1 MNQIQDILKTMDYGP
16 APEEDAIVRDWLKRH
31 KGRFGHFI
39 GGKFTAAAGDTFGVP
54 NPATGETLAEVA
66 VAGKKEVDAAL
77 QDSGGRH
84 FKIDIERGRASGSR
98 WLYQSTGL
106 ARLLT
111 VKAGRPVYRLQAPE
125 AFNALIGV
133 AAGG

>member
-1 MNQIQDILKTMDYGP
+1 MRLAIPCLLAVFSSACAETPPITGVRVLDEHFKVVKVL
-16 APEEDAIVRDWLKRH
+16 DASEIADFERMW
-31 KGRFGHFI
+31 
-39 GGKFTAAAGDTFGVP
+39 
-54 NPATGETLAEVA
+54 N
-66 VAGKKEVDAAL
+66 GKKEVDAAL

-106 ARLLT
+106 TRLLT

>member
-1 MNQIQDILKTMDYGP
+1 MRLALPCLLAVLSSACVK
-16 APEEDAIVRDWLKRH
+16 APPITGVRVLDERFRVVKVLDASEIADFERMWD
-31 KGRFGHFI
+31 
-39 GGKFTAAAGDTFGVP
+39 
-54 NPATGETLAEVA
+54 
-66 VAGKKEVDAAL
+66 GKKQTDAAL

-84 FKIDIERGRASGSR
+84 FKIDIERGRASSNR

-106 ARLLT
+106 ARVLT